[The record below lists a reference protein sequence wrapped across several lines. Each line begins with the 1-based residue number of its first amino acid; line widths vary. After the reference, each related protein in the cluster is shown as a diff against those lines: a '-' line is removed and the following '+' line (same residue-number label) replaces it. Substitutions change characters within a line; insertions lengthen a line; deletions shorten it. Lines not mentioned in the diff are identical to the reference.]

1 MMVSNPAAILDA
13 RKRVLLQPC
22 RPTNSIG
29 CSFHA
34 AGMSA
39 RIGDE
44 AQPSLPLLDRHV
56 RHLDAALDRRYGLA
70 RTHSERRELALAGF
84 SNLTLWL
91 GWLRSSKTFG
101 LHWHDLQTTEPA
113 DGPLDDLP
121 VGCGVLHYRL
131 LPETKSSRT
140 KRADLAI
147 AYATLSGY

>member
-1 MMVSNPAAILDA
+1 MEDVAGFVGRREFHTETLDDLTGHA
-13 RKRVLLQPC
+13 DL
-22 RPTNSIG
+22 IG
-29 CSFHA
+29 
-34 AGMSA
+34 AG
-39 RIGDE
+39 G
-44 AQPSLPLLDRHV
+44 
-56 RHLDAALDRRYGLA
+56 G
-70 RTHSERRELALAGF
+70 ELALAGLA
-84 SNLTLWL
+84 NLFLWL